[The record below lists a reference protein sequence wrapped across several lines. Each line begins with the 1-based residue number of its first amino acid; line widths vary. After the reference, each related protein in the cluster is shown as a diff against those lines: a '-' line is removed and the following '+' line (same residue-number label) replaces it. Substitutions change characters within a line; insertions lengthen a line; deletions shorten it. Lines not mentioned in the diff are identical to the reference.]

1 MAVVTGRIRDLR
13 DRPCPERDP
22 TMRRR
27 LDGDQMMARDREVAR
42 LRRQGVSLRGI
53 AERLGMSL
61 GSVRLAVKRTSRR
74 Q

>member
-1 MAVVTGRIRDLR
+1 
-13 DRPCPERDP
+13 
-22 TMRRR
+22 MRRR